1 MANFYMSLQ
10 STGVDTKEFYQRIGF
25 TMSDVSKGTGVS
37 RAALSRVPLHEG
49 TEKSAQKALEF
60 MERENRQRYIAFIEK
75 TLKELDAAWVQY
87 LNSEIILEEYRNEY
101 QVERKYQRLERFD
114 PVCGKEVVAVNGSD
128 RIL

>member
-25 TMSDVSKGTGVS
+25 TISDVSKGTGVS
-37 RAALSRVPLHEG
+37 RAALSRVPLHES
-49 TEKSAQKALEF
+49 TEETAQKALQF

-75 TLKELDAAWVQY
+75 NTKELDTAWKQY
-87 LNSEIILEEYRNEY
+87 LQSEIILEQYRNEY

-114 PVCGKEVVAVNGSD
+114 LVCRKEVEKLNGSD
-128 RIL
+128 SIL

>member
-25 TMSDVSKGTGVS
+25 SISDVSKGTGVS

-49 TEKSAQKALEF
+49 TAKTAQKALQF
-60 MERENRQRYIAFIEK
+60 MERENRQRYIVFVEK
-75 TLKELDAAWVQY
+75 TIKELDTAWEQY
-87 LNSEIILEEYRNEY
+87 LQSEIILEEYRNEY

-114 PVCGKEVVAVNGSD
+114 PVCGKEVEKINGSN
-128 RIL
+128 